1 MDVREIIGLGF
12 GFLVL
17 AGLSVA
23 IINGGNT
30 AAVLN
35 ALAGGFATDIQ
46 AATLQSK

>member
-1 MDVREIIGLGF
+1 VDVREVIGLGF

-30 AAVLN
+30 AAVLT
-35 ALAGGFATDIQ
+35 ALSGGFATDIQ